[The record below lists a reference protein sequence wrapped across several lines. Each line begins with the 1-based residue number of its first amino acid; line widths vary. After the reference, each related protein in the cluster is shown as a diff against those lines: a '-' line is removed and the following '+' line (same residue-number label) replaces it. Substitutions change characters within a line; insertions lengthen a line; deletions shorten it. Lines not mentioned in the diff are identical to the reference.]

1 MSAEKDRRGMRR
13 TGSIETAE
21 LILVGTLRGEVL
33 ALAKTADDLAAHKL
47 RRRICGLL
55 LGL

>member
-1 MSAEKDRRGMRR
+1 MSEAKDRRGMGR

-21 LILVGTLRGEVL
+21 LVLVGTLRGEVL